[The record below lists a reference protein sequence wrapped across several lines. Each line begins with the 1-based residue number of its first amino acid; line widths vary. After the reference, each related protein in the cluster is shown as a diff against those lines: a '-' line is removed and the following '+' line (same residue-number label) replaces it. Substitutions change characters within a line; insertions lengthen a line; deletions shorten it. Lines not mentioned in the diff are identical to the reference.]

1 MGGMIAQHLAA
12 MAPERVE
19 SLTLIMSSS
28 GASGLPAPAPALV
41 QQLARRSAP
50 NRAVALEQQADLLA
64 ALGSPQVHDDR
75 QALLH
80 QAAIAYDRA
89 FNPEGVKRQ
98 IMAILAEPSRIAL
111 LNSLRVPTLVVH
123 GTADPL
129 LPVMH
134 GVHLAAH
141 IQGSQLRL
149 IPGLAHRFQEPFK
162 APLLGAVLPYLQSH
176 RQDATHIAGL

>member
-1 MGGMIAQHLAA
+1 MIAQHLAA
-12 MAPERVE
+12 MAPERVR
-19 SLTLIMSSS
+19 SLTLVMSSS
-28 GASGLPAPAPALV
+28 GAAGLPAPDPALV
-41 QQLARRSAP
+41 QLLARRSAP
-50 NRAVALEQQADLLA
+50 NREVAIEQQADLLA
-64 ALGSPQVHDDR
+64 ALGSPEVHDDR
-75 QALLH
+75 AVLMQ
-80 QAAIAYDRA
+80 QAAVAYDRA
-89 FNPEGVKRQ
+89 FNPEGAKRQ
-98 IMAILAEPSRIAL
+98 IMAILAEPSRVAL
-111 LNSLRVPTLVVH
+111 LNQLRVPTLVVH